1 MRLRGG
7 ARPGREALFKRSRR
21 SVENW
26 PRAAQAA
33 SRPPADS
40 PAAPGA
46 RSDSQPSARSDSQ
59 LLLTQKTVQSL
70 AKEKRSRS
78 TFGQTTEWNVH
89 EEKFADSCSSVV
101 AGVCY
106 HVHGKEQ
113 ERKWKCVSAFS
124 EFCMTHRCQHAIGQ
138 RKMYV

>member
-59 LLLTQKTVQSL
+59 YVPGSVRGSL
-70 AKEKRSRS
+70 GDGEGGARGGESPSACAVRGRRHPAASLHHLAAQLELCKL
-78 TFGQTTEWNVH
+78 
-89 EEKFADSCSSVV
+89 
-101 AGVCY
+101 
-106 HVHGKEQ
+106 
-113 ERKWKCVSAFS
+113 VSW
-124 EFCMTHRCQHAIGQ
+124 
-138 RKMYV
+138 